1 LGDSLRISILEPAAK
16 ERQRQ
21 FSRIIVRKGTKLDL
35 EDIKAQLKELR
46 QYALSNHSSL
56 LAQLK
61 SNISNCQGVQLAA
74 ASNAEQAAAYIKEVA
89 DGIKLI
95 SVNKSSVISNELRP
109 ELRKSGFDVYVR
121 YFKEFEYFDKRITDY
136 WQLPDFHQK
145 GLTESFDIATTI
157 TKLKSSQVRD
167 YVAVLGVNAMSAQDG
182 SLFFLQHFSNIAKDL
197 EQARKIIL
205 VVGIDKIVKDRES
218 AAFQTRC
225 MGIFGAESALLDLRP
240 KEAER
245 YDFDALPT
253 LPEGQDRELHVLLLD
268 NGRSNLLRSGFE
280 QLFLCINCRACA
292 RQCPIGQP
300 LSRDGAVWSPKNYLF
315 MFLLGRNPSTEACLH
330 CGRCYVE
337 CPVEID
343 IPTLIWKAQVEHAAK
358 YGRPWKKR
366 LLDNPELMAKFGSL
380 MTPLSNIAKDNSL
393 FKTVLD
399 KTVGIHRKA
408 LLPSFHR
415 RTFSKWARRGG
426 RGE

>member
-1 LGDSLRISILEPAAK
+1 MGDSLRISILEPAAK

>member
-268 NGRSNLLRSGFE
+268 NGRSNLLHSGFE

-366 LLDNPELMAKFGSL
+366 LLDDPELMAKFGSL

>member
-1 LGDSLRISILEPAAK
+1 LGDNLRISILEPATK

-21 FSRIIVRKGTKLDL
+21 FSRIIVRKGAKPDL
-35 EDIKAQLKELR
+35 EDIKAQLKKLR
-46 QYALSNHSSL
+46 EYASENHSSL

-61 SNISNCQGVQLAA
+61 GNISNYQGVQLAT
-74 ASNAEQAAAYIKEVA
+74 ASNADEAVAYIKEVA

-95 SVNKSSVISNELRP
+95 SVNKSSVITNELKP
-109 ELRKSGFDVYVR
+109 ELKNAGFDVYVR
-121 YFKEFEYFDKRITDY
+121 YFKEFEDFDKRITDY

-145 GLTESFDIATTI
+145 NLTESFDIATTI
-157 TKLKSSQVRD
+157 AELKSSQVRD
-167 YVAVLGVNAMSAQDG
+167 YVAVLGVNAISAQDC
-182 SLFFLQHFSNIAKDL
+182 SVFFLQHFSNISKDL
-197 EQARKIIL
+197 EEARKIIL
-205 VVGIDKIVKDRES
+205 VVAIDKIVKDRED

-245 YDFDALPT
+245 YDFDALPM

-268 NGRSNLLRSGFE
+268 NGRSDLLHNGFE

-292 RQCPIGQP
+292 RQCPISQP

-315 MFLLGRNPSTEACLH
+315 MYLLGKNPSTEACLH

-343 IPTLIWKAQVEHAAK
+343 TPTLIWKAQVEHAAK

-380 MTPLSNIAKDNSL
+380 MTPLSNIATDNRL
-393 FKTVLD
+393 FKTMLE
-399 KTVGIHRKA
+399 TMVGIHRKA

-415 RTFSKWARRGG
+415 HTFWKWARRGG

>member
-1 LGDSLRISILEPAAK
+1 MGDSLRISILEPAAK

-61 SNISNCQGVQLAA
+61 SNISNCQGLQLAA

-95 SVNKSSVISNELRP
+95 SVNKSSVISNELKP
-109 ELRKSGFDVYVR
+109 ELRRSGFDVYVR

-315 MFLLGRNPSTEACLH
+315 
-330 CGRCYVE
+330 
-337 CPVEID
+337 
-343 IPTLIWKAQVEHAAK
+343 
-358 YGRPWKKR
+358 
-366 LLDNPELMAKFGSL
+366 
-380 MTPLSNIAKDNSL
+380 
-393 FKTVLD
+393 
-399 KTVGIHRKA
+399 
-408 LLPSFHR
+408 
-415 RTFSKWARRGG
+415 TF
-426 RGE
+426 

>member
-1 LGDSLRISILEPAAK
+1 MGDSLRISILEPAAK

-268 NGRSNLLRSGFE
+268 NGRSNLLHSGFE

-366 LLDNPELMAKFGSL
+366 LLDDPELMAKFGSL

>member
-1 LGDSLRISILEPAAK
+1 
-16 ERQRQ
+16 
-21 FSRIIVRKGTKLDL
+21 
-35 EDIKAQLKELR
+35 
-46 QYALSNHSSL
+46 
-56 LAQLK
+56 
-61 SNISNCQGVQLAA
+61 VQLAA

-280 QLFLCINCRACA
+280 QLFLCINCRACS

>member
-1 LGDSLRISILEPAAK
+1 LGDNLRISILEPATK

-21 FSRIIVRKGTKLDL
+21 FSRIIVRKGAKPDL
-35 EDIKAQLKELR
+35 EDIKAHLKKLR
-46 QYALSNHSSL
+46 EYASDNHSSL

-61 SNISNCQGVQLAA
+61 DNISNYQGVQLAIA
-74 ASNAEQAAAYIKEVA
+74 ANAAEAVDYIKEVA
-89 DGIKLI
+89 GGIKLV
-95 SVNKSSVISNELRP
+95 SVNKSSVISNELKP
-109 ELRKSGFDVYVR
+109 ELKNSGFDVYVR
-121 YFKEFEYFDKRITDY
+121 YFKEFEDFEKKITDY

-145 GLTESFDIATTI
+145 NLTESFDIATTV
-157 TKLKSSQVRD
+157 TQLESSQVRD
-167 YVAVLGVNAMSAQDG
+167 YVAVLGVNAISAQDG
-182 SLFFLQHFSNIAKDL
+182 SVFFLQHFSNIRKDL
-197 EQARKIIL
+197 EQAKKIIL
-205 VVGIDKIVKDRES
+205 VVAIDKIVKDGED

-245 YDFDALPT
+245 YDFDALPV
-253 LPEGQDRELHVLLLD
+253 LPEGQERELHVLLLD
-268 NGRSNLLRSGFE
+268 NGRSNLLYSGFE

-315 MFLLGRNPSTEACLH
+315 MFLLGRNPSIEACLH

-343 IPTLIWKAQVEHAAK
+343 TPTLIWKAQVEHGAK
-358 YGRPWKKR
+358 YGRSWKKR
-366 LLDNPELMAKFGSL
+366 LLDNPEMMAKFGSL
-380 MTPLSNIAKDNSL
+380 MTPLSNIARNNSL
-393 FKTVLD
+393 FKRVLETV
-399 KTVGIHRKA
+399 VGIHRKA
-408 LLPSFHR
+408 SLPPFHR
-415 RTFSKWARRGG
+415 HTFWKWARRGG

>member
-1 LGDSLRISILEPAAK
+1 MGDSLRISILEPAAK

-61 SNISNCQGVQLAA
+61 SNISNCQGLQLAA

-95 SVNKSSVISNELRP
+95 SVNKSSVVSNELKP
-109 ELRKSGFDVYVR
+109 ELRRSGFDVYVR

-268 NGRSNLLRSGFE
+268 NGRSNLLHSGFE

-393 FKTVLD
+393 FKAVLD

>member
-1 LGDSLRISILEPAAK
+1 LADNLWISILEPAAK

-21 FSRIIVRKGTKLDL
+21 FSRIIVRKGAKPDL
-35 EDIKAQLKELR
+35 EDIKAHLKKLR
-46 QYALSNHSSL
+46 EYASENHSSL

-61 SNISNCQGVQLAA
+61 SNISNYQGVQLAT
-74 ASNAEQAAAYIKEVA
+74 ASNAEQAVAYIKEVA

-95 SVNKSSVISNELRP
+95 SVNKSSVISNELKP
-109 ELRKSGFDVYVR
+109 ELKNSGFNVYVR
-121 YFKEFEYFDKRITDY
+121 YFKEFEDFDKRITDY
-136 WQLPDFHQK
+136 WQLPGFHEK

-157 TKLKSSQVRD
+157 TQLKSSQVRD
-167 YVAVLGVNAMSAQDG
+167 YVAVLGVNAISAQDC
-182 SLFFLQHFSNIAKDL
+182 SVFFLQHFSNILKDL
-197 EQARKIIL
+197 EQARKVIL
-205 VVGIDKIVKDRES
+205 VVAIDKIVKDRED

-253 LPEGQDRELHVLLLD
+253 LPEGQGRELHVLLLD
-268 NGRSNLLRSGFE
+268 NGRGDLLHNGFE

-300 LSRDGAVWSPKNYLF
+300 LSRDDAVWSPKNYLF

-343 IPTLIWKAQVEHAAK
+343 TPTLIWKAQVEHAAK

-380 MTPLSNIAKDNSL
+380 MTPLSNIARDNSL
-393 FKTVLD
+393 FKTTLEMM
-399 KTVGIHRKA
+399 VGIHRKA
-408 LLPSFHR
+408 SLPPFHR
-415 RTFSKWARRGG
+415 HTFWEWVRRGG

>member
-1 LGDSLRISILEPAAK
+1 LGDNLQISILEPAAK

-21 FSRIIVRKGTKLDL
+21 FSRVIVRKGTKADL
-35 EDIKAQLKELR
+35 EDIKAQLKRLR
-46 QYALSNHSSL
+46 EYALNNHGSL
-56 LAQLK
+56 LAQLQ
-61 SNISNCQGVQLAA
+61 SNIGNYPGVQLATA
-74 ASNAEQAAAYIKEVA
+74 RNTEQAVAYIKEVA
-89 DGIKLI
+89 NGTKLI
-95 SVNKSSVISNELRP
+95 SVNKSSVITNELKP
-109 ELRKSGFDVYVR
+109 ELKNSGFDVYVR
-121 YFKEFEYFDKRITDY
+121 YFKEFDDFEKKITDY

-145 GLTESFDIATTI
+145 NLTESFDIATTI
-157 TKLKSSQVRD
+157 TELKSSQVRD
-167 YVAVLGVNAMSAQDG
+167 YVAVLGVNAISAQDC
-182 SLFFLQHFSNIAKDL
+182 SLFFLQHFSNISKDL
-197 EQARKIIL
+197 EEARKIIL
-205 VVGIDKIVKDRES
+205 VVGIDKIVKDRED

-268 NGRSNLLRSGFE
+268 NGRSKLLDSGFE

-300 LSRDGAVWSPKNYLF
+300 LSRDNAVWSPKNYLF
-315 MFLLGRNPSTEACLH
+315 MFLQGRNPSVEACLH
-330 CGRCYVE
+330 CGRCHVE

-343 IPTLIWKAQVEHAAK
+343 TPTLIWKAQVEHAAK

-366 LLDNPELMAKFGSL
+366 FLDNPELMARFGSL
-380 MTPLSNIAKDNSL
+380 MTPLSNIAKSNSL
-393 FKTVLD
+393 FKAILEMV
-399 KTVGIHRKA
+399 VGIHRKA

-415 RTFSKWARRGG
+415 HTFWKWARRGS